1 MNKGKIFLL
10 PLDERP
16 CNYNYPSIM
25 SQTDYEVIL
34 PPKEIMGDKKTPGD
48 TDKIADWLIEKVND
62 ADAMVISLDTLVYGG
77 IVPSR
82 LHHNS
87 EDELI
92 ERVNILDKLKKINPA
107 VKLYVFGLIMRCPVY
122 SSNDEEPDYYKDFG
136 TDIHLYGKYT
146 HLEKLNKLTDED
158 KKDFE
163 RVKNTVG
170 KIELSDYVERRETNI
185 SVLMHAL
192 SYVADNTVDYF
203 VVPQDDSAPYGF
215 TAMDQI
221 KVREYL
227 KSNVLHMRTAMY
239 PSADDIGMTLLARAA
254 SELTGIVP
262 KVYVHYPSVKGALTI
277 PQYEDRIIGE
287 TVKYHILSVGGI
299 QVYSL
304 IEADILLAVNIGSGM
319 ETDALLEIIGSS
331 CKKKTQASES
341 VRFYDVERNLAEF
354 VNYIKYALSMNKY
367 VAIADVARVNKG
379 DEELISILNREDLL
393 LKIHGY
399 AGWNTSSN
407 TIGTSLS
414 SSVLY
419 MAGHDDRGLKSF
431 LLHRYYE
438 DIGYMCYARM
448 HITKN
453 FLDDMGLSY
462 HHTDGK
468 KGKTAR
474 LIQKELAE
482 YMSKNYP
489 VLSACVD
496 KLEVT
501 LPWERMF
508 EIDLKLTVL

>member
-1 MNKGKIFLL
+1 MNKGKIVLL

-16 CNYNYPSIM
+16 CNYNYPLMMPKSG
-25 SQTDYEVIL
+25 YEVIV
-34 PPKEIMGDKKTPGD
+34 PPKEIMGNKKIPGD
-48 TDKIADWLIEKVND
+48 TIKIADWLKKNAD
-62 ADAMVISLDTLVYGG
+62 NADAMVISLDTLVYGG
-77 IVPSR
+77 LVPSR

-87 EDELI
+87 EDELVKCVDLI
-92 ERVNILDKLKKINPA
+92 GELKRINPTL
-107 VKLYVFGLIMRCPVY
+107 KLYVFGLIMRCPLY

-136 TDIHLYGKYT
+136 TEIHLYGRYT
-146 HLEKLNKLTDED
+146 HLEKLEKLTDED
-158 KKDFE
+158 QKDFE
-163 RVKNTVG
+163 RVKNKLG
-170 KIELSDYVERRETNI
+170 KSELFDYIQRRKTNI

-192 SYVADNTVDYF
+192 SYVADNTIDYF

-227 KSNVLHMRTAMY
+227 KSNSLHMKIAMY
-239 PSADDIGMTLLARAA
+239 PSADDIGMTLLARAV
-254 SELTGIVP
+254 SKLTGITP
-262 KVYVHYPSVKGALTI
+262 KIYVHYPSVKGALTI

-304 IEADILLAVNIGSGM
+304 CEADILLAVNVGSGM
-319 ETDALLEIIGSS
+319 ETDTLLDVIGSS
-331 CKKKTQASES
+331 CKKKTEASEC

-354 VNYIKYALSMNKY
+354 INYIKYALSMNKY

-379 DEELISILNREDLL
+379 DEELISILNYEDML

-407 TIGTSLS
+407 TIGTALS
-414 SSVLY
+414 ASVLY
-419 MAGHDDRGLKSF
+419 MAGHDDKGLKSF

-448 HITKN
+448 HITNK
-453 FLDDMGLSY
+453 FLDGMGLSY

-468 KGKTAR
+468 NNKTAR
-474 LIQKELAE
+474 LIEKELTE

-489 VLSACVD
+489 VLSACID

-508 EIDLKLTVL
+508 EIDLRLTLL

>member
-1 MNKGKIFLL
+1 MRKGKIVLL

-16 CNYNYPSIM
+16 CNYNYPLMMPKS
-25 SQTDYEVIL
+25 DYEVIV
-34 PPKEIMGDKKTPGD
+34 PPKEIIGDKKIPGD
-48 TDKIADWLIEKVND
+48 TTKIAKWLIENANC

-77 IVPSR
+77 LVPSR

-87 EDELI
+87 EDELVKSVDLLG
-92 ERVNILDKLKKINPA
+92 ELKRINPA
-107 VKLYVFGLIMRCPVY
+107 LKLYVFGLIMRCPFY

-136 TDIHLYGKYT
+136 TEIHLYGKYT
-146 HLEKLNKLTDED
+146 HLEKLGKLTDED

-163 RVKNTVG
+163 RVKDNVG
-170 KIELSDYVERRETNI
+170 KTELSDYIERRKTNI

-192 SYVADNTVDYF
+192 SYVANNTVEYF
-203 VVPQDDSAPYGF
+203 IVPQDDSAPYGF

-221 KVREYL
+221 KVRDYL
-227 KSNVLHMRTAMY
+227 KSNVLHTKTAMY
-239 PSADDIGMTLLARAA
+239 PSADDIGMTLLARAV
-254 SELTGIVP
+254 SELTGIAP
-262 KVYVHYPSVKGALTI
+262 KVYVHYPSVKGSHTI

-287 TVKYHILSVGGI
+287 TIKYHILSVGGI

-304 IEADILLAVNIGSGM
+304 CEADILLAVNVGSGM
-319 ETDALLEIIGSS
+319 ETDALLDVIGSS
-331 CKKKTQASES
+331 CKEKTQACES

-354 VNYIKYALSMNKY
+354 INYIKYALSINKY

-379 DEELISILNREDLL
+379 DEELISILNREDML

-407 TIGTSLS
+407 TIGTALS
-414 SSVLY
+414 SVVTY
-419 MAGHDDRGLKSF
+419 MAGNDDAGLKSF

-453 FLDDMGLSY
+453 HLSDMGLTY
-462 HHTDGK
+462 HCVDGK
-468 KGKTAR
+468 NGKTAR
-474 LIQKELAE
+474 LIEKELAE
-482 YMSKNYP
+482 YMNKNYP
-489 VLSACVD
+489 ALSACVD
-496 KLEVT
+496 KLEVA

-508 EIDLKLTVL
+508 EIDLRLTIL